1 MIADFGVSAALRQ
14 FQYALG
20 LVVAELRFAA
30 LHKEGLFGTML
41 EQSISKLLENVGY
54 HDAW

>member
-20 LVVAELRFAA
+20 LVAAKLRFAA

-41 EQSISKLLENVGY
+41 EQSIK
-54 HDAW
+54 